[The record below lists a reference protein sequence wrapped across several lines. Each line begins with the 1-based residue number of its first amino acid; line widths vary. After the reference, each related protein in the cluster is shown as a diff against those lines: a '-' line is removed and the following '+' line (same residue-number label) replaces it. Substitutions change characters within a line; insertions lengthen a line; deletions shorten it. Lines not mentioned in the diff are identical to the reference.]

1 MIIKCIYFYVVIGV
15 NYADVCKLRL
25 LHSAII
31 TFLCNL
37 SKIFAVYYIYALE
50 KYEFEKHHLYNVLI
64 AFSMLTHGID
74 FCERESR
81 IKRL

>member
-1 MIIKCIYFYVVIGV
+1 MINICLKTHVKILVIIKCIYFYVVIGV

-37 SKIFAVYYIYALE
+37 SRIFAI
-50 KYEFEKHHLYNVLI
+50 
-64 AFSMLTHGID
+64 
-74 FCERESR
+74 
-81 IKRL
+81 